1 MPVDLTPEARTLL
14 ELYDARVRQTML
26 EVSKE
31 ISAQVGE
38 LRKEFGEQL
47 MCFRSEVMAQIEA
60 VRRKQDAQSETI
72 ENLRRDVVQIR
83 TRLDEG
89 DKRFE
94 SQEKAWQEL
103 RTELQARIAMLEND
117 LMRQGRGIAAL
128 GGAALAGGAV
138 GGALTKWF
146 FGGI

>member
-26 EVSKE
+26 EISKE
-31 ISAQVGE
+31 IGAQVGE
-38 LRKEFGEQL
+38 LRKEFSEQL
-47 MCFRSEVMAQIEA
+47 LGFRAEIMQQIEA
-60 VRRKQDAQSETI
+60 IRRKQETQSETI
-72 ENLRRDVVQIR
+72 EALRREVVQIR

-94 SQEKAWQEL
+94 SQERMWLEL
-103 RTELQARIAMLEND
+103 KKELQARIATLEND

-146 FGGI
+146 FGM